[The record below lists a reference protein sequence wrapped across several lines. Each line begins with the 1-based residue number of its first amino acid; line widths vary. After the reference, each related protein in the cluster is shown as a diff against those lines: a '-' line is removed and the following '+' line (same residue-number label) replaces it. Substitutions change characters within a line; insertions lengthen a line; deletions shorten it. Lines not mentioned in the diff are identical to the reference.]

1 MATQDGIA
9 YYWAKAL
16 FAAAKKHNEIDNVDL
31 DLDLVRDVVKFDR
44 SAGVFFNH
52 PLISVSEK
60 TKVVEEA
67 LKSRSARGLLGIMFK
82 LHDFSLLSAVAH
94 RYKMMV
100 KEARREK
107 DVEVR
112 VPAAIAEESLKGIKE
127 TIRAMAGGNVNL
139 IVEQD
144 PSLIGGVWMKVGST
158 VYDGTFRKDLNL
170 LKERLLA

>member
-1 MATQDGIA
+1 
-9 YYWAKAL
+9 
-16 FAAAKKHNEIDNVDL
+16 
-31 DLDLVRDVVKFDR
+31 
-44 SAGVFFNH
+44 
-52 PLISVSEK
+52 
-60 TKVVEEA
+60 
-67 LKSRSARGLLGIMFK
+67 
-82 LHDFSLLSAVAH
+82 
-94 RYKMMV
+94 MMV